1 MLYSPSRFEC
11 YVYNLLSRLAKKVGK
26 LVTPF
31 TYRYKFTFTFL
42 KKTTT
47 KKTDIHFFDCLCD
60 HIHVI
65 RLKCSYI
72 YALNCMS
79 SNIMLMHDKI
89 NFNFELLVH
98 VMMLTMILKDIIL
111 KMLCVLP
118 SGTTYTESQQQDLHN
133 IIVRWLSEPQNR

>member
-31 TYRYKFTFTFL
+31 TYPNKLTFTFV
-42 KKTTT
+42 KK
-47 KKTDIHFFDCLCD
+47 INHINFFNWLSD

-65 RLKCSYI
+65 RLKCTYI
-72 YALNCMS
+72 YALNWMNS
-79 SNIMLMHDKI
+79 SILLIHNKI
-89 NFNFELLVH
+89 NFNFELPVH
-98 VMMLTMILKDIIL
+98 VMMLTIILKDIIL

-118 SGTTYTESQQQDLHN
+118 SDTTYTDGQLQVLHN

>member
-1 MLYSPSRFEC
+1 MLYFSSRFEC

-26 LVTPF
+26 LVTLF
-31 TYRYKFTFTFL
+31 TYHNKFTFTFL
-42 KKTTT
+42 KKKTTT
-47 KKTDIHFFDCLCD
+47 TDIHFLD

-65 RLKCSYI
+65 RLKCTYI
-72 YALNCMS
+72 YALNWMNS
-79 SNIMLMHDKI
+79 SILLMHDKI

-118 SGTTYTESQQQDLHN
+118 SGTTYTESQLQDLHN